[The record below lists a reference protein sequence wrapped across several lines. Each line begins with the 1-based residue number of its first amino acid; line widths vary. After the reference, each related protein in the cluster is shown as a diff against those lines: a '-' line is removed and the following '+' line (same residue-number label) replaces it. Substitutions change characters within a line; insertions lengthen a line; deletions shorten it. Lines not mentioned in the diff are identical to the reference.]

1 LSGYFVTA
9 AGGRRPRLEAM
20 ATSLFVGRDDQLAAL
35 DAALQDAQTG
45 RPRVVVVSGPPGI
58 GKSWLLARVA
68 ERLADRGVLVLQ
80 TACAQ
85 VGADV
90 VPLVP
95 VTAAV
100 RQLVGSMG
108 EDALTVAVPAALPLV
123 ADLPENRP
131 VGTDPLAAGAVAEL
145 FAAVLHRLGV
155 QQPLVWLVDD
165 MQWSDPSTS
174 ALIGFLGRTLTA
186 TQVLLVVATRDEAA
200 GAARADTLTELAQ
213 LPHVTRLPLP
223 PFTKRE
229 VYWLIDAVQPGSA
242 TWDRIETIHLRSS
255 GNPFYATEL
264 IKHGDAGLPGSLR
277 ELLLGPITALNP
289 AAAAVVQMVAVS
301 DFCSHGLL
309 AAATGL
315 AEQELIAGIRE
326 ALRARI
332 IGATDDGYRIRHAL
346 LREAIIDDLL
356 PVERIRL
363 HRSCACGLEALA
375 GASASG
381 LSARDAAAAAYHWAH
396 ADEPQRAMPA
406 LAAAAQAAGD
416 VHAYAE
422 QARLLGEAINCAER
436 IPDAAA
442 LTGMSRSRM
451 LTDAAAAATWS
462 GQYHLVLDIVGKA
475 LDSSVSPI
483 ERTSAA
489 MLLAHRAMA
498 LHHLG
503 GDGVLETASQALAM
517 LPGEP
522 TVAAATARDYLA
534 NVLNLAGRPDS
545 ALELAEQTA
554 KMAVGLADPGL
565 SMQAQTTL
573 GWILGQLGDYPRSIA
588 VLEAAQAGTGQ
599 TAGMPRH
606 ARIWLNLAAAHT
618 EMGKYPAA
626 VEAARAGLALHEMAG
641 LDRSVGLNLLLI
653 MTPPLIALGRLEE
666 AETIIARAAS
676 RDPAV
681 AVAAQL
687 FALKAEID
695 RLRGDPALAHCDLV
709 AARMAAGSPRRPLA
723 SELPLLAIDSEVALA
738 EGAPERAATAAQ
750 RGLQID
756 FGPTSQRWRM
766 LIAAARAANHPGV
779 DHHTARSLR
788 ADITRTVDDMPTRH
802 GPERAYAHMLAA
814 VNGHPA
820 AWSTALAEWETCG
833 HLINTARCAI
843 AAAEAALPADR
854 EAALLMLKRAEEV
867 AEQAGADGMLAE
879 VRGFAAA
886 AHLHL
891 TQQARQSGRPLG
903 LTARELEVLALVAE
917 GSTNAQIAT
926 RLFIS
931 QKTVSTHVSSILSKL
946 GVTSRAAAAAYA
958 HRSGLIDS

>member
-1 LSGYFVTA
+1 
-9 AGGRRPRLEAM
+9 M
-20 ATSLFVGRDDQLAAL
+20 ARSLFIGRDAQLAEL
-35 DAALQDAQTG
+35 DAALQDAHTG
-45 RPRVVVVSGPPGI
+45 RPRVVVVGGPPGI
-58 GKSWLLARVA
+58 GKSWLLAHVA
-68 ERLADRGVLVLQ
+68 ERLADHGILVLQ

-95 VTAAV
+95 VTAAI
-100 RQLVGSMG
+100 RQLVGLMG
-108 EDALTVAVPAALPLV
+108 AEALTVAVPAALPVV

-131 VGTDPLAAGAVAEL
+131 VGTAALPAGAVAEL

-165 MQWSDPSTS
+165 MQWADPSTS

-186 TQVLLVVATRDEAA
+186 TQVLLVVATRDEAP
-200 GAARADTLTELAQ
+200 GSAAADTLTELAQ
-213 LPHVTRLPLP
+213 LPHVIRIPLP

-229 VYWLIDAVQPGSA
+229 IYWLIDAVQPGTA
-242 TWDRIETIHLRSS
+242 TWGRIKTIHLRSS
-255 GNPFYATEL
+255 GNPFHATEL

-277 ELLLGPITALNP
+277 ELLLRPITALNP
-289 AAAAVVQMVAVS
+289 AAAAVVQVVAVS
-301 DFCSHGLL
+301 DACSHGLI

-315 AEQELIAGIRE
+315 GEQELITGIRE

-363 HRSCACGLEALA
+363 HRNCAYGLEALA

-381 LSARDAAAAAYHWAH
+381 SSAHDAAAAAYHWAQ

-416 VHAYAE
+416 IHAYAE
-422 QARLLGEAINCAER
+422 QARLLVEAIDCAER
-436 IPDAAA
+436 IPDAAT

-462 GQYHLVLDIVGKA
+462 GQYHLILDIVGKA
-475 LDSSVSPI
+475 LDSSAPPI
-483 ERTSAA
+483 EPTTAA

-503 GDGVLETASQALAM
+503 RDGVLETAGEALAM

-522 TVAAATARDYLA
+522 TVAASMARDYLA
-534 NVLNLAGRPDS
+534 SVLNLAGCPDR
-545 ALELAEQTA
+545 ARDLAEQTA
-554 KMAVGLADPGL
+554 KMAVDLSDPGL
-565 SMQAQTTL
+565 GVQAQTTL
-573 GWILGQLGDYPRSIA
+573 GWILGELGDYPRSIA
-588 VLEAAQAGTGQ
+588 VLEAAQAGTSQ
-599 TAGMPRH
+599 EAGMPRH

-618 EMGKYPAA
+618 AMGRYAAA
-626 VEAARAGLALHEMAG
+626 VEAARAGLALHQMSG
-641 LDRSVGLNLLLI
+641 LDRSLGLDLLLN
-653 MTPPLIALGRLEE
+653 MTPPLIALGRLQE
-666 AETIIARAAS
+666 AETIIARAQS
-676 RDPAV
+676 RDPPATI
-681 AVAAQL
+681 AAQL
-687 FALKAEID
+687 YALRAEIG
-695 RLRGDPALAHCDLV
+695 RLRGDPGTAHCDLV
-709 AARMAAGSPRRPLA
+709 AARLAAGNPRRPLA
-723 SELPLLAIDSEVALA
+723 SELPLLALESEVALA
-738 EGAPERAATAAQ
+738 ENAPDRAATAAR
-750 RGLQID
+750 RGLQIE
-756 FGPTSQRWRM
+756 FGPTNQRWRI

-779 DHHTARSLR
+779 DHHTARSLD
-788 ADITRTVDDMPTRH
+788 ADITRTVDHMPNRH

-814 VNGHPA
+814 VNGDPA
-820 AWSTALAEWETCG
+820 EWSSALAEWETRG
-833 HLINTARCAI
+833 DLINTARCAI
-843 AAAEAALPADR
+843 AAAEGALPADR
-854 EAALLMLKRAEEV
+854 EAALLLLKRAEAV

-879 VRGFAAA
+879 VRGIAAA

-891 TQQARQSGRPLG
+891 TQQPRESRHPLG
-903 LTARELEVLALVAE
+903 LTARELEVLALVAD

-931 QKTVSTHVSSILSKL
+931 PKTVSTHVSSILSKL
-946 GVTSRAAAAAYA
+946 GVTSRAAAAAHA
-958 HRSGLIDS
+958 HRSGLIDSDSQFRRLGRP